1 MSQQIGTFD
10 TDKWKR
16 RLLTPE
22 NLTELGINPTLI
34 QKTLDSKL
42 QPQMRYV
49 YDENGKE
56 VLDSKGAP
64 IQIYPDG
71 VSINETNFGAYDGPS
86 AAQRGWMAYMEVG
99 APLIEERSN
108 IVQPVADVLS
118 TRSYENRSSNNTQFK
133 DTVSFTIGNTLT
145 WTLEGTAGLTFTG
158 EISGSLEGTLSETLQ
173 EAIADQEAVGVEVG
187 NAKTVSTEHIA
198 HAHKDNLGT
207 EDHFGISDTIHTN
220 IDETSTTTDTCT
232 DSTTVSG
239 SATGEG
245 SLSASLAL
253 SIMGSLSGTITT
265 SYSSTSSVSGETP
278 PNTRTETMASQRR
291 QVKQYTYEI
300 PITFAGF
307 VALHYPQLVQP
318 FGGDDANNPQA
329 SNVPPTQ
336 VVAREINHLNFV
348 DQNKQYRP
356 KGVAESVSTLN
367 VDHVV
372 FENKSIPE
380 ASNQNLGTDRPHN
393 LSTVSPT
400 NS

>member
-1 MSQQIGTFD
+1 MSQQIGTF
-10 TDKWKR
+10 TADKWKR

-22 NLTELGINPTLI
+22 NLTELGINSTLI
-34 QKTLDSKL
+34 QEILDSKL

-56 VLDSKGAP
+56 VLDSTGAP

-71 VSINETNFGAYDGPS
+71 VSINETNFGAYDGAT

-118 TRSYENRSSNNTQFK
+118 TRSYENRSSNSTQFN
-133 DTVSFTIGNTLT
+133 DTVSFTIGNTIT
-145 WTLEGTAGLTFTG
+145 WTLGGNAGLTFTG
-158 EISGSLEGTLSETLQ
+158 GVNGSLAGTLSETLQ
-173 EAIADQEAVGVEVG
+173 ESIAEQEAIGVEVG
-187 NAKTVSTEHIA
+187 NAKEVSTTHIA

-207 EDHFGISDTIHTN
+207 EDQFQCSDTLHTN
-220 IDETSTTTDTCT
+220 LDDTTTCTETQT

-239 SATGEG
+239 TATGGG
-245 SLSASLAL
+245 SLSAALAL
-253 SIMGSLSGTITT
+253 GIKGSLSGTITT

-278 PNTRTETMASQRR
+278 SNSRTETMASQRR

-300 PITFAGF
+300 PINFGGF
-307 VALHYPQLVQP
+307 VALHYSQLVQP
-318 FGGDDANNPQA
+318 FGGSDANNPQP
-329 SNVPPTQ
+329 SNIPPTQ
-336 VVAREINHLNFV
+336 IVAREINRLNFV
-348 DQNKQYRP
+348 DQDKQYRP
-356 KGVAESVSTLN
+356 KGIAETVSTLN
-367 VDHVV
+367 VDHVIL
-372 FENKSIPE
+372 ENKSISE

-393 LSTVSPT
+393 FSTVRAT